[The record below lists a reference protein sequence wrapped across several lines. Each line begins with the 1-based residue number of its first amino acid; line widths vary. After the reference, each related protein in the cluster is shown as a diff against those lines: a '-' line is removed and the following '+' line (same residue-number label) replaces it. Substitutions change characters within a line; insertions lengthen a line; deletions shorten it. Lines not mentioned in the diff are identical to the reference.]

1 MRGSPASSAIP
12 RSGERPASGPLT
24 PELAKGPGFD
34 LVVLLDPEAF
44 GEGIDGAVDRYVA
57 IIRATQQ
64 LIILTSS

>member
-1 MRGSPASSAIP
+1 M
-12 RSGERPASGPLT
+12 T